1 MLSDCMSNPD
11 SQLTVLKLG
20 SCVQPIWENR
30 KKYNCMYLKIS
41 NTINMFMH
49 DLNVKSIVV
58 GRLDSLMMYMEC
70 LFKELSKLF
79 QFLN

>member
-1 MLSDCMSNPD
+1 
-11 SQLTVLKLG
+11 
-20 SCVQPIWENR
+20 
-30 KKYNCMYLKIS
+30 
-41 NTINMFMH
+41 MFMH

-70 LFKELSKLF
+70 LFKEFSKLF

>member
-1 MLSDCMSNPD
+1 
-11 SQLTVLKLG
+11 
-20 SCVQPIWENR
+20 
-30 KKYNCMYLKIS
+30 
-41 NTINMFMH
+41 MFMH